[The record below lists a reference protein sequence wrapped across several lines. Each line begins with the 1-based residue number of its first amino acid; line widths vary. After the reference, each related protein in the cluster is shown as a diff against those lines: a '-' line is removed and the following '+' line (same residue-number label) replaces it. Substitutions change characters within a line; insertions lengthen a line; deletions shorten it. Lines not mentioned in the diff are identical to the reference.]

1 MKLENSSALM
11 GVAVV
16 PGEYQDFERRR
27 KVHSFLV
34 LNLLLHEQWAASQ
47 GAHHPHLELEMK
59 RRTLDHPFSPS
70 YFLATFLLIS

>member
-1 MKLENSSALM
+1 MKLESFLASM
-11 GVAVV
+11 GVVV
-16 PGEYQDFERRR
+16 ALGEYPDFEQRQ
-27 KVHSFLV
+27 KVRSFLV
-34 LNLLLHEQWAASQ
+34 LNLLLHGQWAASQ